1 MPMPLTQSGGTKATA
16 IATPAIEFDKC
27 LRVIENEPATAAA
40 MAMPRSIRFGDVRP
54 VISDCTWLM
63 PSPQLSNDAVPIT
76 ANTPKPTVTAER
88 RINFPSLT
96 AKPKAKLRM
105 GSINGATIMAPM
117 TTAVLLEISPRVA
130 ITAEL
135 IRRMKKPSDG
145 LDDAIRAS

>member
-1 MPMPLTQSGGTKATA
+1 M
-16 IATPAIEFDKC
+16 EFDSC
-27 LRVIENEPATAAA
+27 LRVIANDPAAA
-40 MAMPRSIRFGDVRP
+40 AIAIPRSIRFMEVRP

-117 TTAVLLEISPRVA
+117 TTAVLLEITLRVA
-130 ITAEL
+130 ITAVL
-135 IRRMKKPSDG
+135 RKG
-145 LDDAIRAS
+145 FGAAAS

>member
-1 MPMPLTQSGGTKATA
+1 MPLTQSGGTKAKT

-117 TTAVLLEISPRVA
+117 TTAVLLEISGGWRSPQN
-130 ITAEL
+130 
-135 IRRMKKPSDG
+135 
-145 LDDAIRAS
+145 

>member
-1 MPMPLTQSGGTKATA
+1 
-16 IATPAIEFDKC
+16 
-27 LRVIENEPATAAA
+27 

-63 PSPQLSNDAVPIT
+63 PSPQLSNDAVSIT
-76 ANTPKPTVTAER
+76 ANTPKPTVTAEL
-88 RINFPSLT
+88 RINFPSLI